1 MQAHELEMRAR
12 PANVNSEGVSKGRI
26 SLQKF
31 VEVSSSNHAKIY
43 GLSRKGA
50 IAVGYDADIALW
62 DPNKHETIRQ
72 EILHHGA
79 DYTVPIAN
87 PIRWRLTGN
96 WAMLPLDVGLMQTDL
111 WGGDRSAAVARNARG
126 RDFGAEA
133 ANQCA
138 AACQS
143 QETSIWVD

>member
-1 MQAHELEMRAR
+1 MM
-12 PANVNSEGVSKGRI
+12 VD
-26 SLQKF
+26 
-31 VEVSSSNHAKIY
+31 
-43 GLSRKGA
+43 A
-50 IAVGYDADIALW
+50 IAVRNL
-62 DPNKHETIRQ
+62 
-72 EILHHGA
+72 
-79 DYTVPIAN
+79 VPVAN

-111 WGGDRSAAVARNARG
+111 WGGDRSAALARNARG
-126 RDFGAEA
+126 RDVGAEA